1 MRLIEVEKVANL
13 DKDTFKEQ
21 YLDPQLPVVFTDL
34 ISDWPA
40 IHSWTIEHLKSKYGT
55 LQVPIYSNTII
66 SLNKGHLSPNKTMPF
81 GDYLDMI
88 SGSEPCELRL
98 FLFNLFKYAPELKD
112 DYKLPGIMDG
122 FYNDFPFL
130 FFGGKSSKVALH
142 YDLDMSHV
150 FLNQISGRKRVI
162 LFPPDQSKKIYQ
174 LPFTVAS
181 NINVNKPDYA
191 KHPALKNVNGYEVI
205 LNPGETLFIPTG
217 FWHYM
222 EYLNGGYSISLR
234 ANESLKRRLK
244 GAANIAKH
252 YLVDK
257 SMKKLLG
264 KEWQNIKNKLAEKRA
279 NAAIEN

>member
-98 FLFNLFKYAPELKD
+98 FLFNLFRYAPELKD

-191 KHPALKNVNGYEVI
+191 RHP
-205 LNPGETLFIPTG
+205 
-217 FWHYM
+217 
-222 EYLNGGYSISLR
+222 